1 MEIVPELRFG
11 HAKRLPMF
19 LQTEAAECGLAA
31 IGMVACFHGHRVDLA
46 ALRRRFTV
54 SLKGSTL
61 AFLMQVAGRL
71 NLAPRPLRLEL
82 DELIQLRAPCILHWD
97 LNHFV
102 VLKAV
107 DARGATVHDPAFG
120 VRRLTHAQLSKH
132 FTGIALELTPTNE
145 FKALDDRRRIRLRDL
160 LGTVTGLR
168 RSLAQIFVMALAL
181 QAIAI
186 VTPFYMQWAVDGA
199 VVSADRDLLTVLGL
213 GFLLLTIVQ
222 VILTAVRSWVVLYL
236 STTLNLQWLA
246 NVFSHLLR
254 LPVSY
259 FEKRHLGDVV
269 SRFGAVNTI
278 QRTLT
283 SSFVEALID
292 GVMAIATLAMMFVYS
307 AMLSA
312 VAIMAVLSYGVLR
325 WAFYDPLKRATEEQI
340 VHTAKQQSHFLETVR
355 GVQSIKLFGRQE
367 ERRSR
372 WLNLVV
378 DAVNQD
384 LVTQKLGLGFR
395 SANGLVFGVER
406 ISIVWLG
413 ALLVLDSAFSIGMLF
428 AFMSYKDQFS
438 ARVAGLIDK
447 MIDLRML
454 NLQGERLADIVLTPP
469 EQAAQDAAPQAM
481 DASLEVRE
489 LSFRYS
495 DMEPFVLLNCSFSVA
510 PGESVA
516 IVGASG
522 GGKTTLVKLM
532 LGLLAPTDGKIF
544 AGGLDIQKLGIDRYR
559 KLVGTVMQDDQLFA
573 GSIADNI
580 CFFDP
585 SPDQSAIEHFA
596 RMAAV
601 HDDIAAMP
609 MGYNTL
615 IGDMGTVLSGGQKQR
630 VLIARALYRQ
640 PGVLMLD
647 EATSHLDV
655 GREKAVS
662 EALRASRVTRIIVA
676 HRPETIMSADRVVTL
691 EGGKVVSDRRKAE
704 AGERLLASAPP
715 LLPDASV
722 EPAAAPVTS
731 PPSPS
736 SPGERSERNA
746 AK

>member
-1 MEIVPELRFG
+1 MEIVADLRFG
-11 HAKRLPMF
+11 SSKRLPMY
-19 LQTEAAECGLAA
+19 LQTEAAECGLAS

-71 NLAPRPLRLEL
+71 DLAPRPLRLEL
-82 DELIQLRAPCILHWD
+82 EELGQLQAPCILHWD

-102 VLKAV
+102 VLKGV
-107 DARGATVHDPAFG
+107 DSRGAVIHDPAFG
-120 VRRLTHAQLSKH
+120 VRRLTHAQVSKH
-132 FTGIALELTPTNE
+132 FTGIALELTPTSGFTPVE
-145 FKALDDRRRIRLRDL
+145 DRRRVRLRDL
-160 LGTVTGLR
+160 LGPVSGLR
-168 RSLAQIFVMALAL
+168 RSLAQVFVMALAL

-213 GFLLLTIVQ
+213 GFLLLTLVQ
-222 VILTAVRSWVVLYL
+222 VILTAARSWVVLYL

-269 SRFGAVNTI
+269 SRFGAVTTI

-292 GVMAIATLAMMFVYS
+292 GVMAVATLAMMFVYS
-307 AMLSA
+307 GMLTA
-312 VAIMAVLSYGVLR
+312 VAIVAVAAYGALR
-325 WAFYDPLKRATEEQI
+325 AAFYDPLKRATEEQI

-406 ISIVWLG
+406 ISIIWLG
-413 ALLVLDSAFSIGMLF
+413 ALLVLDSALSIGMLF

-469 EQAAQDAAPQAM
+469 EQDSQDAAAQAI

-495 DMEPFVLLNCSFSVA
+495 DMEPFVLLNCSFVVA

-516 IVGASG
+516 IVGPSG

-585 SPDQSAIEHFA
+585 APDQAAVEHFA
-596 RMAAV
+596 QMAAV
-601 HDDIAAMP
+601 HDDIVAMP

-615 IGDMGTVLSGGQKQR
+615 IGDMGAALSGGQKQR
-630 VLIARALYRQ
+630 ILLARALYKR
-640 PGVLMLD
+640 PRILFLD
-647 EATSHLDV
+647 EATSALDV
-655 GREKAVS
+655 QKEKAVN
-662 EALRASRVTRIIVA
+662 EAIRSLKLTRMIIA
-676 HRPETIMSADRVVTL
+676 HRPETIASAERVIVL
-691 EGGKVVSDRRKAE
+691 QGGKVAQDLRR
-704 AGERLLASAPP
+704 
-715 LLPDASV
+715 V
-722 EPAAAPVTS
+722 PAAEGRAV
-731 PPSPS
+731 
-736 SPGERSERNA
+736 
-746 AK
+746 

>member
-615 IGDMGTVLSGGQKQR
+615 IGDMGAALSGGQKQR
-630 VLIARALYRQ
+630 ILLARALYKR
-640 PGVLMLD
+640 PRILFLD
-647 EATSHLDV
+647 EATSALDV
-655 GREKAVS
+655 QKEKAVNDAIRS
-662 EALRASRVTRIIVA
+662 LKLTRIIIA
-676 HRPETIMSADRVVTL
+676 HRPETIASAERVIVL
-691 EGGKVVSDRRKAE
+691 QGGKVAQDLRRV
-704 AGERLLASAPP
+704 AG
-715 LLPDASV
+715 
-722 EPAAAPVTS
+722 
-731 PPSPS
+731 
-736 SPGERSERNA
+736 SEGRA
-746 AK
+746 V